1 MSISIYDRKDR
12 RGGGYARRK
21 FTFQEAEMIRAE
33 YKEGVFTQDQLAI
46 KYGVSQP
53 LMNQILQKKTY
64 KKD

>member
-12 RGGGYARRK
+12 RGGGYSKRK
-21 FTFQEAEMIRAE
+21 FTFQEAEMIRKE
-33 YKEGVFTQDQLAI
+33 YETGTFTQQQLAQ

-53 LMNQILQKKTY
+53 LMNYILNKKTY